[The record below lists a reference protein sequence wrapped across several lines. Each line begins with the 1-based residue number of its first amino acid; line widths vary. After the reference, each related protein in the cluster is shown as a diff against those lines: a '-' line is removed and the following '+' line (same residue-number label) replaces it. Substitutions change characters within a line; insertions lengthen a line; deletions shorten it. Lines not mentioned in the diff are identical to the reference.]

1 MKDTASRKRI
11 LRTLRLSMI
20 GMLWILAFA
29 AVWKTWTRLPKPTAA
44 TSPDAASVNA
54 PLAVDP
60 GAQTTKPARLPEFSL
75 VNCDGRDVSR
85 ADLLGR
91 PVVISFIFTQCTS
104 TCPAITRQ
112 MVELQDRLSDT
123 DTLLVTITVDP
134 KRDTPEVLKQYADG
148 NSADLAR
155 WLFLTG
161 EPEAIYAL
169 INDGFGLA
177 AKELFGDQRQPG
189 LEVAHTNRVV
199 LVDRDG
205 QILSTYLA
213 TESEDMVRLRR
224 KLKQLTSPDNNDTP
238 QEEASAA
245 SDSPL
250 PLEAQGCQP
259 LTELESDEPEQ
270 QPADP
275 PSALP
280 NWPLQGIAD
289 FQLQECNGRSVTR
302 ADLRGHQSV
311 VCFVFTRCAGP
322 CPQVSLQ
329 MRELQDRLKSKQ
341 RLSAFA
347 MPLPLGGGLGA
358 LLSDSVRLSDLVA
371 LDRIPEFR
379 GNRVRLITITVDP
392 QHDTPEVLQD
402 YAETYGADPARWW
415 FLTGE
420 QQAIYD
426 LTTQSF
432 QQIVEELTGE
442 DRRPGFEVIHT
453 TNLLHL
459 DALGRVRGKYNSR
472 TDADMTLLRRA
483 LTTGRSRPDRDPVLA
498 QVADDDAGPLAAGD
512 DGPTTR
518 KTASQTAPETAP
530 ETGDRERPPA
540 GNRGRPQFPPQVP
553 GWVRALP
560 QINALLNATATVL
573 LLVGFVWIRRGHRRR
588 HQWAMLTAFA
598 TSIVF
603 LGCYAT
609 YHVAL
614 RHYTGSGSI
623 RFLGTGWIRPVY
635 YTILL
640 THVVLAAAVPVLA
653 SLTIWRAIHE
663 RWDAHRRIARI
674 TFPIW
679 VYVSVTGV
687 MIYAMLYHWPVPA

>member
-1 MKDTASRKRI
+1 MKDNASRQRI

-20 GMLWILAFA
+20 GMLWILALA
-29 AVWKTWTRLPKPTAA
+29 AVWKTWSRLPTSAPAS
-44 TSPDAASVNA
+44 SPDTASTNS
-54 PLAVDP
+54 PLAIDP
-60 GAQTTKPARLPEFSL
+60 KGDPHKPAQLPEFSL

-85 ADLLGR
+85 VDLLGR

-123 DTLLVTITVDP
+123 DTLFVTITVDP
-134 KRDTPEVLKQYADG
+134 KRDTPQVLKQYAKG
-148 NSADLAR
+148 HSADLAR

-161 EPEAIYAL
+161 EPDAIYAL

-177 AKELFGDQRQPG
+177 AKELFGEQRQPG

-199 LVDRDG
+199 LIDRDG
-205 QILSTYLA
+205 QVQSTYLA

-224 KLKQLTSPDNNDTP
+224 KLKQLTGTDHNDAP
-238 QEEASAA
+238 QPETSAT
-245 SDSPL
+245 SDSSVPR
-250 PLEAQGCQP
+250 ESQGCQP
-259 LTELESDEPEQ
+259 LADLASDEAEQ
-270 QPADP
+270 PASEQPPAEQPAADP

-302 ADLRGHQSV
+302 ADLLGHQSV

-329 MRELQDRLKSKQ
+329 MRELQDRLESLT
-341 RLSAFA
+341 RLSAFP
-347 MPLPLGGGLGA
+347 MPLPLGGALGG
-358 LLSDSVRLSDLVA
+358 LLSDSVILSDRIA

-392 QHDTPEVLQD
+392 QHDTPEVLQN
-402 YAETYGADPARWW
+402 YAETFGADPDRWW

-426 LTTQSF
+426 LTNQSF
-432 QQIVEELTGE
+432 QQIVQELTGE
-442 DRRPGFEVIHT
+442 DRRPGYEVIHT

-459 DALGRVRGKYNSR
+459 DALGRVRGKYNSQ
-472 TDADMTLLRRA
+472 TDADMTQLRRA

-498 QVADDDAGPLAAGD
+498 QASAGNSVEPTAGADEPAAG
-512 DGPTTR
+512 
-518 KTASQTAPETAP
+518 SE
-530 ETGDRERPPA
+530 EPPVA
-540 GNRGRPQFPPQVP
+540 NGLRPQFPPQVP
-553 GWVRALP
+553 EWVRALP
-560 QINALLNATATVL
+560 RVNALLNATATVL
-573 LLVGFVWIRRGHRRR
+573 LLLGFVWIRRGHRGR

-653 SLTIWRAIHE
+653 SMTIWRAIHE
-663 RWDAHRRIARI
+663 RWDAHRKIARI

-687 MIYAMLYHWPVPA
+687 MIYAMLYHWPVAA